1 MQEAGADLIDVGAQ
15 STRPGATLVPPEEEL
30 RRAAPVV
37 AALVAS
43 EALRVPLSVGTNR
56 RLTFSPVLLTL
67 TFHPQPN
74 LHPNPDQVDTNSSVV
89 ARELVACGA
98 HCVNDVSGGT
108 HDPQMLPTLAAL
120 GVPTVLMHMR
130 GTPDTMASLASY
142 DDVVAEARPTSP
154 PLHPLKH
161 PTLPPFA
168 RSPGQIHPLSCP
180 SPTRTRSF
188 SPLLAPARLPAS
200 AAATTSHVAHPSST
214 TRRAQVRAELL
225 ARLHAAEDAGL
236 PRWNVISD
244 PGIGFAKT
252 APHNLALLRE
262 LDRFGHDDLGYP
274 MLLGVSRKA
283 FIGKLLDGAPP
294 RERVWG
300 TAAACALGIPH
311 ADILRVHDVREMRE
325 VAAVA
330 DAIARIP
337 S

>member
-1 MQEAGADLIDVGAQ
+1 M
-15 STRPGATLVPPEEEL
+15 
-30 RRAAPVV
+30 
-37 AALVAS
+37 
-43 EALRVPLSVGTNR
+43 
-56 RLTFSPVLLTL
+56 
-67 TFHPQPN
+67 
-74 LHPNPDQVDTNSSVV
+74 
-89 ARELVACGA
+89 
-98 HCVNDVSGGT
+98 
-108 HDPQMLPTLAAL
+108 
-120 GVPTVLMHMR
+120 
-130 GTPDTMASLASY
+130 
-142 DDVVAEARPTSP
+142 
-154 PLHPLKH
+154 
-161 PTLPPFA
+161 
-168 RSPGQIHPLSCP
+168 
-180 SPTRTRSF
+180 
-188 SPLLAPARLPAS
+188 
-200 AAATTSHVAHPSST
+200 AHPSST

-225 ARLHAAEDAGL
+225 ARLQAAEDAGL
-236 PRWNVISD
+236 PRWNIISD

>member
-1 MQEAGADLIDVGAQ
+1 M
-15 STRPGATLVPPEEEL
+15 
-30 RRAAPVV
+30 
-37 AALVAS
+37 
-43 EALRVPLSVGTNR
+43 
-56 RLTFSPVLLTL
+56 
-67 TFHPQPN
+67 
-74 LHPNPDQVDTNSSVV
+74 
-89 ARELVACGA
+89 
-98 HCVNDVSGGT
+98 
-108 HDPQMLPTLAAL
+108 
-120 GVPTVLMHMR
+120 
-130 GTPDTMASLASY
+130 
-142 DDVVAEARPTSP
+142 
-154 PLHPLKH
+154 
-161 PTLPPFA
+161 
-168 RSPGQIHPLSCP
+168 
-180 SPTRTRSF
+180 
-188 SPLLAPARLPAS
+188 
-200 AAATTSHVAHPSST
+200 AHPSST
-214 TRRAQVRAELL
+214 ARRAQVRAELL

-236 PRWNVISD
+236 PRWAIISD

-337 S
+337 SQLGVR